1 MKPIIVDFKRY
12 KEEILKKPYGIN
24 IIFGQKGA
32 GKTSLNTV
40 FGVWEMAIK
49 ERFQNCLSA
58 ISNLSIEKNR
68 EYTLPPQNHCV
79 YSSPGYSISNNWK
92 YGKGELTSYTYNPYY
107 FNLPNERIDYEI
119 YPEFSSFHL
128 MEAQASL
135 NSRDSKNFPD
145 ETSRAYE
152 NERHPSYLITMDCQ
166 RLGLIDVNVRKITDN
181 FICPIGLEHETN
193 SMETMVKTIFHT
205 ICFKVMSQAEAFEE
219 KNITE
224 GGVLVDFVFEG
235 GCIFNCY
242 DSQGSK
248 HLYFDTDKD
257 FQYILSNDPN
267 NKISLL
273 PPKNYKKRS

>member
-40 FGVWEMAIK
+40 FGVWEMAIR
-49 ERFQNCLSA
+49 ERFQNCLSS

-68 EYTLPPQNHCV
+68 EYTLPTQNHCV
-79 YSSPGYSISNNWK
+79 FSSPGYSISNNWK
-92 YGKGELTSYTYNPYY
+92 YGKGELTSYTYNSYY

-119 YPEFSSFHL
+119 FPEYSSFHL

-166 RLGLIDVNVRKITDN
+166 RLGLIDVNVRKITDY
-181 FICPIGLEHETN
+181 FISPIGLEHFYN
-193 SMETMVKTIFHT
+193 SMGTMVKSTFHT

>member
-12 KEEILKKPYGIN
+12 KEEILRKPYGIN

-40 FGVWEMAIK
+40 FALWEMATR
-49 ERFQNCLSA
+49 ERFECSLSA
-58 ISNLSIEKNR
+58 ISALSKEKQKEYLCPIE
-68 EYTLPPQNHCV
+68 PHCV
-79 YSSPGYSISNNWK
+79 YTSPHYSVTNNWK
-92 YGKGELTSYTYNPYY
+92 YGRGELTSYTYSPYY

-119 YPEFSSFHL
+119 YPEYSSFHL

-166 RLGLIDVNVRKITDN
+166 RLGLIDVNVRKITDY
-181 FICPIGLEHETN
+181 FISPIGLEHFYN
-193 SMETMVKTIFHT
+193 SMGAMVKTIFHT
-205 ICFKVMSQAEAFEE
+205 ICFKVMSQAEDFEE
-219 KNITE
+219 KNMTE

-242 DSQGSK
+242 DTKASK
-248 HLYFDTDKD
+248 NLYFDTDKD
-257 FQYILSNDPN
+257 FKYILSNDPN
-267 NKISLL
+267 NKVSLL